1 MLTGVWCAFFPSRYR
16 ICAMASAL
24 QMEKEALRHFQKL
37 CFMRT
42 VFQSVRSLRGMGE
55 DVKVCSPHLACSP
68 SSQHTHDPG
77 CIIMAN
83 FTCLPRTLISTAL
96 PWPSE
101 HGVKRSMISSHPLT
115 LRTNTHLC
123 RKGTPV

>member
-16 ICAMASAL
+16 IHAMASAL
-24 QMEKEALRHFQKL
+24 QMEKEAVRHFQKL

-68 SSQHTHDPG
+68 SSEHTLTQD
-77 CIIMAN
+77 A
-83 FTCLPRTLISTAL
+83 SS
-96 PWPSE
+96 WQ
-101 HGVKRSMISSHPLT
+101 SSHVYL
-115 LRTNTHLC
+115 LC
-123 RKGTPV
+123 LSLNCPSMAI